1 MSDLQLTTL
10 AATAGAW
17 RQRLKATGRLSA

>member
-1 MSDLQLTTL
+1 MSDLHLTTL

-17 RQRLKATGRLSA
+17 RQRLKSSGRLNA